1 MAALRRRINSAP
13 KARVLDTRQPRSY
26 PYLPEPERSPVAM
39 NGSQHSCFLDRPCE
53 RYRDSFLAGAAEFVG
68 EGRLDSTY
76 AALLGYDLRRL
87 ERRFSSFVWDLLQ
100 LGEKRSASSSGYQD
114 RVFWLIAGEEYV
126 GQLSVR
132 PELGTPYLM
141 TYGGHVGYSI
151 RPGLRRRGYGQI
163 ILSLALRE
171 CIDMGLARLLVTC
184 DSDNIASRK
193 IIERNGGRFESAM
206 DMDARGLEAEG
217 RRRRERVRKL
227 RYWIDLDPVAEGA
240 VR

>member
-1 MAALRRRINSAP
+1 M
-13 KARVLDTRQPRSY
+13 TT
-26 PYLPEPERSPVAM
+26 
-39 NGSQHSCFLDRPCE
+39 NGSQHSCFLDRPSE
-53 RYRDSFLAGAAEFVG
+53 RYRGSFLAGAAEFAG

-100 LGEKRSASSSGYQD
+100 LGEKRPGSRSGYPD
-114 RVFWLIAGEEYV
+114 RVFWLIDADEYV
-126 GQLSVR
+126 GQVSVR
-132 PELGTPYLM
+132 PDLGTPYLV

-151 RPGLRRRGYGQI
+151 RPGMRRRGYGQV

-184 DSDNIASRK
+184 DSDNVASKK

-206 DMDARGLEAEG
+206 NMDAGGLKSEG
-217 RRRRERVRKL
+217 RRRRERVSKL
-227 RYWIDLDPVAEGA
+227 RYWIDLEPVAEGA